1 MFKKTAVV
9 QIAVVA
15 VFGTSSLSFA
25 VMHEESNNQHSSN
38 QEATH
43 QEHNDNR
50 TVPEQANTAG
60 QGKRVEEVG
69 NKVCPVSGET
79 IDEKAKETYEYKGKI
94 YNFCCPMCI
103 EEFKKDPGK
112 YIEKMEKEKAEESKH
127 EHSTQEEHHHHTH

>member
-9 QIAVVA
+9 QIAVAV

-43 QEHNDNR
+43 QEHNDR

-60 QGKRVEEVG
+60 QGKRAEEVG

-94 YNFCCPMCI
+94 YNFCCPMCV